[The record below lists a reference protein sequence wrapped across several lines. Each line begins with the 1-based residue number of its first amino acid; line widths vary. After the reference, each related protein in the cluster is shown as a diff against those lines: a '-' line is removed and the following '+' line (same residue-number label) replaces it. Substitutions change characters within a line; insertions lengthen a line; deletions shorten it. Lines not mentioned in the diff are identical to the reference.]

1 MTPQMDV
8 LYVKD
13 LGHVLAAF
21 TRVSEPDQLEA
32 SAAPFLAT
40 GLHVRGLGDPA
51 GYPSPGDFN
60 SQTFV
65 VPADR
70 IALARVALN
79 SAQLAAPRD
88 LTVTISPTSPPTVS
102 SFPSTAPPT
111 ITTGPPLKVK
121 LAQPAAAATPFL
133 ILLDGPSLDTPIE
146 QPCIFPQGAHDFTPT
161 LPAISAL
168 SAGITYYAIVFFPSY
183 PIAVHNF
190 TP

>member
-1 MTPQMDV
+1 MDV

-32 SAAPFLAT
+32 SAAAFLAT
-40 GLHVRGLGDPA
+40 GLYVRGLGDPA
-51 GYPSPGDFN
+51 GYPSASDFN
-60 SQTFV
+60 SQDFV
-65 VPADR
+65 VPPDR

-88 LTVTISPTSPPTVS
+88 LMVTITATPATVS
-102 SFPSTAPPT
+102 SFPNPTPPT
-111 ITTGPPLKVK
+111 IATGPLKVT
-121 LAQPAAAATPFL
+121 LAQPAAADTPFL

-146 QPCIFPQGAHDFTPT
+146 QPCIFPHGVIDFVPP
-161 LPAISAL
+161 LPAISTL
-168 SAGITYYAIVFFPSY
+168 SAGVTYYAIVFVPSY
-183 PIAVHNF
+183 PIAVQNF

>member
-32 SAAPFLAT
+32 SAAPFLTT
-40 GLHVRGLGDPA
+40 GLNVRGLGNPA
-51 GYPSPGDFN
+51 GYPSPSDFN

-65 VPADR
+65 VPPGR

-79 SAQLAAPRD
+79 SAQLAAPRE
-88 LTVTISPTSPPTVS
+88 LTVTISASSPPTAT
-102 SFPSTAPPT
+102 SFPNTAPPT
-111 ITTGPPLKVK
+111 ITTGPLKVT

-146 QPCIFPQGAHDFTPT
+146 QPCMFPQGAGDFTPT

-168 SAGITYYAIVFFPSY
+168 SAGVTYYAIVFFPSY

>member
-32 SAAPFLAT
+32 SAAPFLTT
-40 GLHVRGLGDPA
+40 GLNVRGLGDPA
-51 GYPSPGDFN
+51 GYLSPTDFN

-65 VPADR
+65 VPPDR

-88 LTVTISPTSPPTVS
+88 LTMTISPTSPPTVS

-111 ITTGPPLKVK
+111 ITTGPKVT
-121 LAQPAAAATPFL
+121 LTQPAAADTPFL

-146 QPCIFPQGAHDFTPT
+146 QPCIFPKGAVDFTPT
-161 LPAISAL
+161 LSAISTL
-168 SAGITYYAIVFFPSY
+168 STGVTYYAIVFVPSY